1 MAAAADDLPTCAKL
15 TRRGLE
21 LDFSVIPNAKR
32 TEVVG
37 LHDGALR
44 VRLQAPPVD
53 GKANEALLRWLA
65 ERLGVGRASVQLL
78 RGQASRRKTVLVQ
91 TDADAAAAAALLARL
106 MPAAA

>member
-1 MAAAADDLPTCAKL
+1 M
-15 TRRGLE
+15 E

-32 TEVVG
+32 TEIVG

-65 ERLGVGRASVQLL
+65 ERLGVGRASLQVL
-78 RGQASRRKTVLVQ
+78 RGQTSRRKAVLVESG
-91 TDADAAAAAALLARL
+91 ADAGAAGALLARL
-106 MPAAA
+106 VPHTA